1 METLKSIIGDVIILY
16 QEFRKASG
24 AGSLVFNTIG
34 GDQGVY
40 MTPEDIRT
48 DIAVAQEMCDD
59 GMGKYLSDLL
69 EKVSKFEA
77 DEDKAVIT
85 LITEKGMST
94 HVLDLN
100 DAEHN
105 LKVLSFRVT

>member
-1 METLKSIIGDVIILY
+1 
-16 QEFRKASG
+16 
-24 AGSLVFNTIG
+24 LVFNTLG

-48 DIAVAQEMCDD
+48 DIAMAQEAMDD
-59 GMGKYLSDLL
+59 GLGHYLSDLL
-69 EKVSKFEA
+69 EKVCKFEH

-85 LITEKGMST
+85 LLTNKGMST

-100 DAEHN
+100 DAEAN
-105 LKVLSFRVT
+105 LKTLSSKVSD